1 MCLLLHKT
9 TIFPFDFQVFAYFT
23 FLNMAAGGIRISVII
38 CIFVWFL
45 PEPLLTIYLPQI
57 SVMKKFILLIFVSV
71 LSLFAQMTDACAQRE
86 MSREEYISTF
96 APLAIRQQK
105 EYGIPAS
112 IKIAQGMIESRYGN
126 SDLSRRSNNHF
137 GIKCK
142 SNWVGDT
149 VRYDDDARQECF
161 RRYST
166 IEDSYRDHSEFL
178 KGSPR
183 YERLFRLDPKDY
195 KGWAKGLKEC
205 GYATNP
211 HYASILIKCIE
222 DYELYLLDDG
232 ELPSYLAGV
241 SLDIDNNC
249 SPVPSLEQSSVT
261 GLTGG
266 RMVDIDN
273 FTAAVYYVAD
283 HGVFSDNGNQYIV
296 ARDGDSFE
304 SLAKD
309 LGVSSRRLKRY
320 NKRNISNRQLMP
332 GDAIYI
338 ERPRKG

>member
-1 MCLLLHKT
+1 MKN
-9 TIFPFDFQVFAYFT
+9 
-23 FLNMAAGGIRISVII
+23 FLAVI
-38 CIFVWFL
+38 VL
-45 PEPLLTIYLPQI
+45 
-57 SVMKKFILLIFVSV
+57 SVMLLFIV
-71 LSLFAQMTDACAQRE
+71 APDAAAQRE
-86 MSREEYISTF
+86 MSREEYIATF
-96 APLAIRQQK
+96 APLAIRQQH

-178 KGSPR
+178 RGSTR
-183 YERLFRLDPKDY
+183 YERLFQLDPKDY
-195 KGWAKGLKEC
+195 KGWARGLKEC

-241 SLDIDNNC
+241 NVDM
-249 SPVPSLEQSSVT
+249 VRQTMPSLEPAMT
-261 GLTGG
+261 PELADAGP
-266 RMVDIDN
+266 MVDIDN
-273 FTAAVYYVAD
+273 FMTAVYSVGG
-283 HGVFSDNGNQYIV
+283 HGVFSEDNGTRYIV
-296 ARDGDSFE
+296 AQNGDSFE
-304 SLAKD
+304 TLAKE
-309 LGVSSRRLKRY
+309 LGVNSRRLKRF
-320 NKRNISNRQLMP
+320 NKRNIPNRQLTP
-332 GDAIYI
+332 GDAVYV

>member
-1 MCLLLHKT
+1 MAFAEIVTYSHYYTNFPVMKNFASLILLSFLLLYAA
-9 TIFPFDFQVFAYFT
+9 DVF
-23 FLNMAAGGIRISVII
+23 
-38 CIFVWFL
+38 
-45 PEPLLTIYLPQI
+45 
-57 SVMKKFILLIFVSV
+57 
-71 LSLFAQMTDACAQRE
+71 AQRE
-86 MSREEYISTF
+86 MSREEYIATF

-142 SNWVGDT
+142 TNWVGDT

-161 RRYST
+161 RRYSS

-232 ELPSYLAGV
+232 ELPSYLAGIN
-241 SLDIDNNC
+241 LDIDNNC
-249 SPVPSLEQSSVT
+249 SPVVSPEQYVAASVAD
-261 GLTGG
+261 TGG

-273 FTAAVYYVAD
+273 FAAAVYSVAG
-283 HGVFSDNGNQYIV
+283 HGVFINDGNLYII
-296 ARDGDSFE
+296 AQDGDSFD
-304 SLAKD
+304 SIAKNI
-309 LGVSSRRLKRY
+309 GISSRRLKRY
-320 NKRNISNRQLMP
+320 NKKNISNRQLVP
-332 GDAIYI
+332 GDAVYI
-338 ERPRKG
+338 GRPRKC